1 MLIMRRLLAEAAR
14 RLAANPRV
22 QAKAADLYESEIS
35 PRAKAVARDS
45 KANFDFARAELRDIA
60 REVHPLKDPK
70 AFFAK
75 AKRRLYDRP

>member
-45 KANFDFARAELRDIA
+45 KANFDFAREHALEA
-60 REVHPLKDPK
+60 RHLHRGS
-70 AFFAK
+70 
-75 AKRRLYDRP
+75 KRLINTASCKHL